1 MRLGSLKTKGKI
13 MKVVVYSTPTC
24 GYCRLAKQ
32 FLTENNVTYEDV
44 DVAVNEARATEMV
57 QLSGQMGVPVI
68 AITQDDGSQEVLVG
82 FQQERLRE
90 LLKINK

>member
-1 MRLGSLKTKGKI
+1 
-13 MKVVVYSTPTC
+13 MKVVIYSTPTC

-32 FLTENNVTYEDV
+32 FLTENNIAYEDV
-44 DVAVNEARATEMV
+44 NVSVDEARAAEMV

-68 AITQDDGSQEVLVG
+68 AITQDGGSQEVLVG
-82 FQQERLRE
+82 FQQERLQE

>member
-1 MRLGSLKTKGKI
+1 

>member
-1 MRLGSLKTKGKI
+1 
-13 MKVVVYSTPTC
+13 MKVVIYSTPTC

-32 FLTENNVTYEDV
+32 FLTENNIAYEDV
-44 DVAVNEARATEMV
+44 DVAVDEARATEMV

-68 AITQDDGSQEVLVG
+68 VITQDDGSQEVLVG
-82 FQQERLRE
+82 FQQERLQE